1 MPLVCPTCSRVNPP
15 EALYCHADGSALKNG
30 RPASVAE
37 TARSSFPFPFVFP
50 SGRTCR
56 SFDEL
61 ALACLDEWNV
71 ARSLLKHGDLTS
83 FLSGLGRGD
92 LAQAA
97 REAARCPDPDVG
109 LDQLIAALPAK
120 SIEPPKLHVEP
131 TQVNLGAL
139 SVGQEPRFILHL
151 TNRGMRLLTGSVTAY
166 AVWLTLGDGE
176 GAASKVFQFVH
187 DTVIPVRVRGKQ
199 LRAGVKP
206 LEGRLVLESSGGET
220 TVIVRCE
227 VPGLP
232 FPDGVL
238 AGAITPR
245 QIAEKARANPK
256 AAAAFFESG
265 AVARWYQSNGWD
277 YPVQGPAGSGLG
289 AVQQFFEALGLTTP
303 PRIELSEEA
312 VFFVGDPGD
321 SLQHALQIVA
331 KEKRPVYAHAVSDR
345 PWLEVGRLQ
354 SGGRVANLRLVV
366 ASVPDRPGE
375 LLHAKLTIT
384 ANGNQRFVVPVT
396 LAVGGPLRGSRTE
409 PAEDH
414 PVVVQPIAAVPVAR
428 AVEVE
433 SDDPPPPQQRRSK
446 LAALLPVLLVLFG
459 LFVVMAHDL
468 FGSRRPGRAS
478 TAPMRTG
485 EHLVMRF
492 HDEEIDVKLGEGGV
506 KPGPNGRQGTTKSAV
521 WEPSMRFGLTLEG
534 GPSGGHSKR
543 LTYEQDGTTNNT
555 CVRLDGHEWL
565 FGERPF
571 RLSDGAYAGL
581 WPGRWLVRDE
591 RLGND
596 SHGNPR
602 SGRRSAWV
610 YDSQKVEVTQTVE
623 LVAGEPGGDID
634 TCLVRYR
641 IENKDSRSHDIG
653 IRFLLD
659 TYIGG
664 NDGVPFLIPGASR
677 LCDTSLTLRGEQVP
691 QFIQACEREDLSDPG
706 TVARLLLRAGG
717 GLEPPDRVTLSAWPN
732 PALAN
737 RDDRCKQEKTL
748 WEVPVLPIKSLP
760 EADSAVTM
768 YWDDR
773 TLAPGAVREVGFAY
787 GLGSLA
793 GSEGGGQ
800 LAVSVGGSFT
810 PGGELTVTAYVRDP
824 SPGQNVTLQLP
835 GGFVVSGGE
844 ATQRVPPLP
853 PEASSH
859 NSPVTWRVTAPALTG
874 DYDFTVRSSNGAS
887 QSQRVTIQR
896 GAGIF
901 GG

>member
-1 MPLVCPTCSRVNPP
+1 
-15 EALYCHADGSALKNG
+15 
-30 RPASVAE
+30 
-37 TARSSFPFPFVFP
+37 VFP
-50 SGRTCR
+50 SGRTCH

-71 ARSLLKHGDLTS
+71 ARSLLQHGDLTS

-109 LDQLIAALPAK
+109 LDQLIAALSAK

-139 SVGQEPRFILHL
+139 SFGQEPRFILHL
-151 TNRGMRLLTGSVTAY
+151 TNRGMRLLTGSATAY

-187 DTVIPVRVRGKQ
+187 ETVIPVRVRAKQ
-199 LRAGVKP
+199 LRAGAKP

-227 VPGLP
+227 VPALP

-245 QIAEKARANPK
+245 QIAEKARAYPK
-256 AAAAFFESG
+256 AAAAHFESG

-277 YPVQGPAGSGLG
+277 YPVQGPAGAGLG

-321 SLQHALQIVA
+321 ALEHTLQIAA

-354 SGGRVANLRLVV
+354 PDGRTANLRLVV
-366 ASVPDRPGE
+366 ASVPDRRGE

-396 LAVGGPLRGSRTE
+396 LAVGGPMRGSRTE
-409 PAEDH
+409 PAEEH
-414 PVVVQPIAAVPVAR
+414 PVVVQPGEAVPLAR

-433 SDDPPPPQQRRSK
+433 SDEPAPAPRQNGNF
-446 LAALLPVLLVLFG
+446 AALLPVLLVSFG
-459 LFVVMAHDL
+459 LFVVIVHDL
-468 FGSRRPGRAS
+468 FGSRQPVRSAV
-478 TAPMRTG
+478 RTG
-485 EHLVMRF
+485 EHLVLRF
-492 HDEEIDVKLGEGGV
+492 HDEEVEVTLGEGGV
-506 KPGPNGRQGTTKSAV
+506 KPTGEGRQKPDGKSAV

-534 GPSGGHSKR
+534 GPPSKNGPR
-543 LTYEQDGTTNNT
+543 KLTCAPDGNTNNT

-571 RLSDGAYAGL
+571 RVAGQRTAPG
-581 WPGRWLVRDE
+581 WPGRWLSRDE
-591 RLGND
+591 RLGSD

-602 SGRRSAWV
+602 SGRRSVWV
-610 YDSQKVEVTQTVE
+610 YDAQKIEVTQTVE
-623 LVAGEPGGDID
+623 LVAAEPSGDLD
-634 TCLVRYR
+634 TCVVRYR
-641 IENKDSRSHDIG
+641 LDNRDDQPHDVG
-653 IRFLLD
+653 LRFLLD

-664 NDGVPFLIPGASR
+664 NDGAAFLIPGASR
-677 LCDTSLTLRGEQVP
+677 LCDTSLVLQGAEIP
-691 QFIQACEREDLSDPG
+691 QYIQACEWPDLAKPG
-706 TVARLLLRAGG
+706 TVARLSLRLGSG
-717 GLEPPDRVTLSAWPN
+717 IEPPSRVTLGAWPN
-732 PALAN
+732 PELAD
-737 RDDRCKQEKTL
+737 RDERCKQEKTL
-748 WEVPVLPIKSLP
+748 WEVPVLSIKSLAAP
-760 EADSAVTM
+760 DSAVTL
-768 YWDDR
+768 YWDER
-773 TLAPGAVREVGFAY
+773 PLAPGASREVGFAY
-787 GLGSLA
+787 GLGNVA
-793 GSEGGGQ
+793 GSESGGQ
-800 LAVSVGGSFT
+800 LALSVGGAFT
-810 PGGELTVTAYVRDP
+810 PGGEITVTAYVSKP
-824 SPGQNVTLQLP
+824 SPGERVTLQLP
-835 GGFVVSGGE
+835 PGFVVTGGSP
-844 ATQRVPPLP
+844 TQQVPTLP
-853 PEASSH
+853 PGATNP
-859 NSPVTWRVTAPALTG
+859 NSPVTWRVTAPASTG
-874 DYDFTVRSSNGAS
+874 DYDLTVRSSTGVT
-887 QSQRVTIQR
+887 QSQRLTIQSR
-896 GAGIF
+896 AGIF